1 MVLLVTPKTS
11 KKYTAHKHSNKLS
24 VQTYISLGGKNID
37 LPTRFAKSHFI
48 NSYRLKDLKNCFTE
62 LIGNFVTESCSHNV
76 LLIGTGR

>member
-24 VQTYISLGGKNID
+24 VQTHISLGEKT
-37 LPTRFAKSHFI
+37 LTSSTRFAKSHFI
-48 NSYRLKDLKNCFTE
+48 DSYRLKDLKYCFTE